1 MVGIG
6 PLPRWNPGHF
16 IGTDHMDSLRKEL
29 RRLMVDIAD
38 VLNLISKGN
47 GLLRIGIEPI
57 AIAVRL

>member
-1 MVGIG
+1 
-6 PLPRWNPGHF
+6 
-16 IGTDHMDSLRKEL
+16 MDSLRKEL

-38 VLNLISKGN
+38 VLNLTSKGN